1 MNLPQFALT
10 HKSMVVTLVTIIAAI
25 GTHNFLNMPRRED
38 PEITVRF
45 ATITTTWAGAPANR
59 VEELITDPIE
69 TAVAAIPEV
78 DRITSRSSSGQ
89 SVVSVF
95 LEDDVRKPEQ
105 IWDDVRAKVST
116 TQGQLPEGVDPPVV
130 DSDHGDVYAIVLAL
144 HQIPSRGE
152 KNIDRRYS
160 PRELEVFAEGIKD
173 QLELLDD
180 VARIAF
186 WGHRPERIYVEID
199 SADWARVNLNVPQLR
214 TLFES
219 RNIVKPGGQL
229 DTATGS
235 YAINPTGQFTSV
247 DQMKDLIVA
256 RVEGNLPVRLADLP
270 FRIDRR
276 YQEPPRVLTRFSDP
290 GHMSQPALV
299 LGITMKSGRNLV
311 QMGQA
316 VDKTL
321 AELKSRILPPDLELT
336 TINDLPRQVNQRIG
350 QFQISL
356 LQGIVIVLVAAVLLM
371 GWRAALIMGATVPI
385 SMISTFAVV
394 RYVGIELEQFSVA
407 SLIIAL
413 GLVVDN
419 AIVVSE
425 NAVRLMRA
433 GMPKQDAIIRGPREL
448 TVPLLTSTL
457 TTIFAFLPILTIYG
471 NVGEYVSS
479 LPVVVAVTLLMS
491 FLIAML
497 VVPIMCQW
505 LLNETRPEPA
515 DATAPRAVGF
525 YTRFMNGCLRQQA
538 LTLSAAFIMFV
549 ASLSLLPVIG
559 TQFFPEGQRDQFFI
573 RVWLPEGSPIAM
585 TAKVTRRIEQTIL
598 AKSPTVV
605 NGKQVQRLA
614 NVTTFVGSG
623 GPRLLLTQY
632 VESDT
637 PYFAYLLVNTT
648 DPELTRPY
656 AREIREALA
665 EEHEARVAVQLFV
678 LGPPVRDPVAFRLSG
693 PDHDLLR
700 SKAREMVAIFQRTP
714 GTKDVYSDW
723 GTTGYQ
729 VEVRVDPYAANLSG
743 VTNADVA
750 LTTHSLLSG
759 ARLTTYRE
767 GDHQVPV
774 VLRTLRE
781 HRQGVNDLSGIFVS
795 GQFGKVPLNA
805 IAKVVPSWEPAVT
818 HRRNNLPTVTV
829 ASQVEEGVLPNKVSA
844 RIKKDLDQMFQA
856 LPPGY
861 RLAQGGEHEE
871 TTDAQRQ
878 VTAAIITAMVLI
890 VLTLVVQFNSILKPL
905 IILFTLPLALIGALI
920 GLYLTGWALGFMAM
934 LGILALMGI
943 VINNAIVL
951 IDFIERRVAEGQRL
965 RSAVVV
971 AGRLRFRPIIL
982 TSLTTIGGLLP
993 LSLFG
998 GPLWAPMTNAMIF
1011 GLIIATFLTLIIIP
1025 TLYVFFVEKFGMK
1038 VVD

>member
-10 HKSMVVTLVTIIAAI
+10 HKPMVVAVVALIAAV
-25 GTHNFLNMPRRED
+25 GWYNFLNMSRRED

-45 ATITTTWAGAPANR
+45 ATVTTAWAGAPANR

-69 TAVAAIPEV
+69 NAVAAIPEV
-78 DRITSRSSSGQ
+78 DRITSRSSSGK
-89 SVVSVF
+89 SVIRVF
-95 LEDDVRKPEQ
+95 LEDDIRTPDQ
-105 IWDDVRAKVST
+105 IWDDLRAKVRT
-116 TQGQLPEGVDPPVV
+116 THGQLPEGAERPIVH
-130 DSDHGDVYAIVLAL
+130 SDHGDVYAVVLAL
-144 HQIPSRGE
+144 HQVPVGD
-152 KNIDRRYS
+152 KKQIDHPYS
-160 PRELEVFAEGIKD
+160 PRELEVFAEGIKE

-180 VARIAF
+180 VAKVAF

-199 SADWARVNLNVPQLR
+199 SADWAKVDLNVPQLR
-214 TLFES
+214 SLFEA
-219 RNIVKPGGQL
+219 RNIVEPGGQL

-247 DQMKDLIVA
+247 NQMKDLIVG

-290 GHMSQPALV
+290 SRVSQSTLV

-311 QMGQA
+311 AMGQA
-316 VDKTL
+316 VDATL
-321 AELKSRILPPDLELT
+321 AQLKADILPPDLKLT
-336 TINDLPRQVNQRIG
+336 TINDLPQQVNQRIG

-356 LQGIVIVLVAAVLLM
+356 LQGIIVVLITAIVLM
-371 GWRAALIMGATVPI
+371 GWRAALIMGTTVPI
-385 SMISTFAVV
+385 SMISTLAVV
-394 RYVGIELEQFSVA
+394 RYAGIELEQFSVA

-433 GMPKQDAIIRGPREL
+433 GMPKHDAIVRGTQEL
-448 TVPLLTSTL
+448 TIPLLTSTL

-479 LPVVVAVTLLMS
+479 LPVVVAITLLMS

-497 VVPIMCQW
+497 VVPIMCEW
-505 LLNETRPEPA
+505 LLNETRVAE
-515 DATAPRAVGF
+515 DATQTHRAVGF
-525 YTRFMNGCLRQQA
+525 YTGLMHGCLRMKG
-538 LTLSAAFIMFV
+538 LTLTCAFAIFV
-549 ASLSLLPVIG
+549 ASLFLLPVIG

-573 RVWLPEGSPIAM
+573 RAWLPEGSSIAM

-598 AKSPTVV
+598 DKGLTVV
-605 NGKQVQRLA
+605 NGERTQRLN
-614 NVTTFVGSG
+614 NVTSFVGSG

-632 VESDT
+632 VESDI

-648 DPELTRPY
+648 DPRHTRAY
-656 AREIREALA
+656 AREVRAALA
-665 EEHEARVAVQLFV
+665 DEHEARVAVQLFV

-693 PDHDLLR
+693 PDHELLR
-700 SKAREMVAIFQRTP
+700 AKAREMVTIFHQTP

-759 ARLTTYRE
+759 ARLTTFRE

-781 HRQGVNDLSGIFVS
+781 HRQGVDDLSGIFVS
-795 GQFGKVPLNA
+795 GQFGKVPLNS
-805 IAKVVPSWEPAVT
+805 IAKVLPSWEPAVIR
-818 HRRNNLPTVTV
+818 RRNGLPTVTV

-844 RIKKDLDQMFQA
+844 RIKKSLAQMVKQ

-861 RLAQGGEHEE
+861 RLEQGGEHEE
-871 TTDAQRQ
+871 TTYAQRQ
-878 VTAAIITAMVLI
+878 VTSAVLTAVVLI
-890 VLTLVVQFNSILKPL
+890 VLILIIQFNSILKPL

-971 AGRLRFRPIIL
+971 AGRLRFRPIVL
-982 TSLTTIGGLLP
+982 TSITTIGGLLP

-998 GPLWAPMTNAMIF
+998 GPLWAPMTNAIIF
-1011 GLIIATFLTLIIIP
+1011 GLIVATFLTLIIIP